1 MCIQQHACRDQRT
14 ILSHCLEQAS
24 GFLILWNARVAGL
37 QTFENLPEPSN
48 FSTGALVFLTHA
60 NKSGF
65 TWESGNQNQVPNN
78 ALKHSTIEPSSK
90 HFTLSSCWA

>member
-1 MCIQQHACRDQRT
+1 MYMAEYACIDRRT

-48 FSTGALVFLTHA
+48 FSTGALVF
-60 NKSGF
+60 
-65 TWESGNQNQVPNN
+65 
-78 ALKHSTIEPSSK
+78 
-90 HFTLSSCWA
+90 